1 MHPCLGARETS
12 PSHFSLDSGSLV
24 QRNGAAPARLVGA
37 AHPPQTVAS
46 RTSPAAAVVW
56 AAQIKLLFVFF
67 FLVFHIDGH
76 LEPNSV
82 AWRMLVLSA
91 LELGHAKGLFG
102 SWHKRGGQRDPVFS
116 RRAGWMVS
124 G

>member
-1 MHPCLGARETS
+1 MHSCLGAREAS
-12 PSHFSLDSGSLV
+12 PSFFSLGSGSLV
-24 QRNGAAPARLVGA
+24 QQSSAAPAQLVGA

-46 RTSPAAAVVW
+46 RTSPDAAVVW
-56 AAQIKLLFVFF
+56 AAQIKLLVVFF
-67 FLVFHIDGH
+67 FLFLHIDGH